1 MVHLTGRETDVIKL
15 LINGK
20 TNFEISKELFISV
33 HTVKSILEKIY
44 EKTDCHN
51 RVQIVIW
58 AIKHGFSY

>member
-51 RVQIVIW
+51 RVQIAIW